1 VRRSVR
7 VAPAVVVLG
16 LVAVLVGA
24 CGGGDGGAA
33 SAAPPPKVP
42 LALVPPAFSAGELT
56 VSEDSQARKA
66 FTELGDNALVADG
79 RLWQIRQAERLVAT
93 LQVATVKSKVDL
105 SDAEQ
110 RRSIVNHILPGARQ
124 EIDVN
129 GVTVSSSDANDKTVY
144 VWFGRD
150 LFQVLQV
157 KSTKIDPEA
166 VVTELVG
173 FQLQSPEWR
182 ALPSAGE
189 DEGEGEAP

>member
-1 VRRSVR
+1 MRRTVRYLS
-7 VAPAVVVLG
+7 AVVLCLG
-16 LVAVLVGA
+16 LLGA
-24 CGGGDGGAA
+24 CGRGDDDVAA
-33 SAAPPPKVP
+33 RPPPKVP
-42 LALVPPAFSAGELT
+42 LALVPLGFSAGTLT

-105 SDAEQ
+105 TDAEQ
-110 RRSIVNHILPGARQ
+110 RRSIINHILPGARQ

-129 GVTVSSSDANDKTVY
+129 GVSVSSSEANDKTVY

-166 VVTELVG
+166 VVTELVD
-173 FQLQSPEWR
+173 FQSHSPDWR
-182 ALPSAGE
+182 ALPAAGE
-189 DEGEGEAP
+189 VEADEAPG